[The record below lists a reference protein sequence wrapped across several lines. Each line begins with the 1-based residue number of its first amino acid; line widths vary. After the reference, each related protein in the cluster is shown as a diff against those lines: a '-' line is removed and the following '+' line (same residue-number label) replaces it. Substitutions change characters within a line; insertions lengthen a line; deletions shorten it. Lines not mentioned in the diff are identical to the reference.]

1 VAIRATISIEL
12 LQASVS
18 AAELSHATG
27 IWTDPDSNNR
37 MPKDEI
43 PLSEV
48 LVNVFSKVLEDTATV
63 TEQYASSYTKNNA
76 PELLNLLDDFVKV
89 VSYKRDFT
97 DAFTLDDLS
106 QIDKDFYG
114 NKGNIFAFTDIIGLT
129 HEKNLTDNYT
139 VGDVVENLVA
149 KVFND
154 NYTFGD
160 THGTEVLKG
169 LADATVLADIRVT
182 SLEKA
187 LVDSL
192 SIPDE
197 YTAAFSLPKEETLSL
212 VESFAKV
219 VSFNRAFNDAFTLDD
234 LSQIDKDF
242 YGNKGNVAF
251 MLDIIGLTYHK
262 DFTNKNQLNLGTLN
276 SGELNDDGSEDD
288 RRVTVS
294 DVVTL
299 ALDWVRTFTD
309 SYSFT
314 DTNSYEFIKN
324 VEDAFTL
331 DDTSLINKD
340 FYGDKGNVFGFS
352 DLLGSSFGKTLTDSI
367 SQLDEVSILQG
378 LNKSDST
385 TLSDTYRTTL
395 NKAISDAFTLD
406 DALQVDKDYF
416 GNKGNVF
423 TFSDVLSYE
432 ASKDLIDGI
441 ALVELV
447 GFVLNHPVEDSYTV
461 TDTNTLQPELVKSD
475 SIGFSDIYI
484 RNIMKGLSDGFA
496 LDDTAQ
502 VNKDTDSAKGNIFS
516 FSDVFSRT
524 VSYDRD
530 YTDNFGFSDIIGLDQ
545 NKVLTDS
552 YTVSD
557 VIEVAMLWVRGF
569 TDTFKVYDEN
579 PNALNVNLLN
589 SQAMNAQ
596 DTSFLVDRGL
606 DKGDALGFSEIT
618 AFVHSKGLTDSAI
631 LADTNAILVSKPK
644 TDSFGVSDDS
654 YVSSGV
660 NPSDSISFGD
670 SYERVL
676 SKVLSDAFALDDAAL
691 INKNYS
697 GNKGNI
703 FGVSDVFDRSVM
715 YARSFQ
721 ETVSTSDTN
730 KVIFTAGKSDSVSI
744 SDILEFNTEYNRNFT
759 DTAVLDS
766 VSLLALGKAFTDTIN
781 SVTDVYAITQMK
793 NPSDTIDF
801 TDSTRATIE
810 KDVIDG
816 IGLDDSTLVNKNYFG
831 NKGNLIGLSE
841 LVSLVTTYKRTISD
855 SVALS
860 ETLDTAFNKNETENI
875 TLNELTAF
883 VHSKG
888 LTDSAI
894 VVDSSSVSLNKS
906 KTDSFGMSDNNVVAS
921 GVNPSDSISFSDS
934 HDRTLSKVLSDTFAL
949 DDSALINK
957 DFTGSKGNVFGF
969 SDVLSKTVGFNRAFT
984 DAFSFSDDSV
994 RSLNKG
1000 INDSS
1005 VLNDLLSFSQ
1015 TKKISEILTFNDD
1028 YGVQLEK
1035 TLSDS
1040 FTLDDSALVNKDYFG
1055 NKGNIMSL
1063 SDLVAV
1069 NLIRSNQLGTRN
1081 FNTMLLN

>member
-1 VAIRATISIEL
+1 MAIRATISIEL

-18 AAELSHATG
+18 SARTTTSVTYELSHATG

-37 MPKDEI
+37 MPKDEF
-43 PLSEV
+43 PLSDV
-48 LVNVFSKVLEDTATV
+48 RFSLVEKNLSETV
-63 TEQYASSYTKNNA
+63 
-76 PELLNLLDDFVKV
+76 
-89 VSYKRDFT
+89 
-97 DAFTLDDLS
+97 TLDDVVGWS
-106 QIDKDFYG
+106 YDKS
-114 NKGNIFAFTDIIGLT
+114 KL
-129 HEKNLTDNYT
+129 
-139 VGDVVENLVA
+139 
-149 KVFND
+149 
-154 NYTFGD
+154 
-160 THGTEVLKG
+160 
-169 LADATVLADIRVT
+169 
-182 SLEKA
+182 
-187 LVDSL
+187 
-192 SIPDE
+192 
-197 YTAAFSLPKEETLSL
+197 ETLAL

-219 VSFNRAFNDAFTLDD
+219 VSYNRAFNDAFTLDD

-251 MLDIIGLTYHK
+251 MLDIIGLSYHK
-262 DFTNKNQLNLGTLN
+262 DFTNKNQLNLGALN
-276 SGELNDDGSEDD
+276 ADEFNDDGSEDD

-299 ALDWVRTFTD
+299 VIDWVRAFTD
-309 SYSFT
+309 SYSCT

-596 DTSFLVDRGL
+596 DTSFLNDSGL
-606 DKGDALGFSEIT
+606 GKGDALGFSEI
-618 AFVHSKGLTDSAI
+618 
-631 LADTNAILVSKPK
+631 
-644 TDSFGVSDDS
+644 
-654 YVSSGV
+654 
-660 NPSDSISFGD
+660 
-670 SYERVL
+670 
-676 SKVLSDAFALDDAAL
+676 
-691 INKNYS
+691 
-697 GNKGNI
+697 
-703 FGVSDVFDRSVM
+703 
-715 YARSFQ
+715 
-721 ETVSTSDTN
+721 
-730 KVIFTAGKSDSVSI
+730 
-744 SDILEFNTEYNRNFT
+744 
-759 DTAVLDS
+759 
-766 VSLLALGKAFTDTIN
+766 
-781 SVTDVYAITQMK
+781 
-793 NPSDTIDF
+793 
-801 TDSTRATIE
+801 
-810 KDVIDG
+810 
-816 IGLDDSTLVNKNYFG
+816 
-831 NKGNLIGLSE
+831 
-841 LVSLVTTYKRTISD
+841 
-855 SVALS
+855 
-860 ETLDTAFNKNETENI
+860 
-875 TLNELTAF
+875 TAF

-894 VVDSSSVSLNKS
+894 VVDSSSVSLNKP

-1015 TKKISEILTFNDD
+1015 TKKMSESLTFNDVF
-1028 YGVQLEK
+1028 GVQLEK
-1035 TLSDS
+1035 TLSDTFKIYDENPNALNVNLLNS
-1040 FTLDDSALVNKDYFG
+1040 QAMNAQDTPFLVDRGLDKGDALGFSEITAFNHAKVLSDLATFNDVYGLQLEKTFADGFALDDSALIDKDYFG
-1055 NKGNIMSL
+1055 NKGNIVGVSDQVTVDYYYGGLVGQRPLNTMSL
-1063 SDLVAV
+1063 
-1069 NLIRSNQLGTRN
+1069 N
-1081 FNTMLLN
+1081 

>member
-1 VAIRATISIEL
+1 MAIRATISIEL

-18 AAELSHATG
+18 AARTTTSVTYELSHATG

-37 MPKDEI
+37 MPKDEF
-43 PLSEV
+43 PLSDV
-48 LVNVFSKVLEDTATV
+48 RFSLVEKNLSETV
-63 TEQYASSYTKNNA
+63 
-76 PELLNLLDDFVKV
+76 
-89 VSYKRDFT
+89 
-97 DAFTLDDLS
+97 TLDDVVGWS
-106 QIDKDFYG
+106 YDKS
-114 NKGNIFAFTDIIGLT
+114 KL
-129 HEKNLTDNYT
+129 
-139 VGDVVENLVA
+139 
-149 KVFND
+149 
-154 NYTFGD
+154 
-160 THGTEVLKG
+160 
-169 LADATVLADIRVT
+169 
-182 SLEKA
+182 
-187 LVDSL
+187 
-192 SIPDE
+192 
-197 YTAAFSLPKEETLSL
+197 ETLAL

-219 VSFNRAFNDAFTLDD
+219 VSYNRAFNDAFTLDD

-596 DTSFLVDRGL
+596 DTAFLVDRGL

-618 AFVHSKGLTDSAI
+618 AFNHA
-631 LADTNAILVSKPK
+631 
-644 TDSFGVSDDS
+644 
-654 YVSSGV
+654 
-660 NPSDSISFGD
+660 
-670 SYERVL
+670 
-676 SKVLSDAFALDDAAL
+676 KVLSD
-691 INKNYS
+691 
-697 GNKGNI
+697 
-703 FGVSDVFDRSVM
+703 
-715 YARSFQ
+715 
-721 ETVSTSDTN
+721 
-730 KVIFTAGKSDSVSI
+730 
-744 SDILEFNTEYNRNFT
+744 
-759 DTAVLDS
+759 
-766 VSLLALGKAFTDTIN
+766 LA
-781 SVTDVYAITQMK
+781 
-793 NPSDTIDF
+793 
-801 TDSTRATIE
+801 
-810 KDVIDG
+810 
-816 IGLDDSTLVNKNYFG
+816 
-831 NKGNLIGLSE
+831 
-841 LVSLVTTYKRTISD
+841 
-855 SVALS
+855 
-860 ETLDTAFNKNETENI
+860 
-875 TLNELTAF
+875 
-883 VHSKG
+883 
-888 LTDSAI
+888 
-894 VVDSSSVSLNKS
+894 
-906 KTDSFGMSDNNVVAS
+906 
-921 GVNPSDSISFSDS
+921 
-934 HDRTLSKVLSDTFAL
+934 
-949 DDSALINK
+949 
-957 DFTGSKGNVFGF
+957 
-969 SDVLSKTVGFNRAFT
+969 
-984 DAFSFSDDSV
+984 
-994 RSLNKG
+994 
-1000 INDSS
+1000 
-1005 VLNDLLSFSQ
+1005 
-1015 TKKISEILTFNDD
+1015 TFNDV
-1028 YGVQLEK
+1028 YGLQLVK

-1040 FTLDDSALVNKDYFG
+1040 FTLDDDALVNKNYIG

-1081 FNTMLLN
+1081 LNTMPLN

>member
-1 VAIRATISIEL
+1 MAIRASISYAS

-18 AAELSHATG
+18 SAKPAASITYELANATG
-27 IWTDPDSNNR
+27 IWTDPDSKNR
-37 MPKDEI
+37 VLKDEF
-43 PLSEV
+43 PLSDV
-48 LVNVFSKVLEDTATV
+48 RFNLV
-63 TEQYASSYTKNNA
+63 
-76 PELLNLLDDFVKV
+76 
-89 VSYKRDFT
+89 
-97 DAFTLDDLS
+97 
-106 QIDKDFYG
+106 
-114 NKGNIFAFTDIIGLT
+114 
-129 HEKNLTDNYT
+129 EKTLTDN
-139 VGDVVENLVA
+139 VP
-149 KVFND
+149 
-154 NYTFGD
+154 
-160 THGTEVLKG
+160 
-169 LADATVLADIRVT
+169 
-182 SLEKA
+182 
-187 LVDSL
+187 LVDVSAY
-192 SIPDE
+192 D
-197 YTAAFSLPKEETLSL
+197 FSALKED
-212 VESFAKV
+212 SFTFADTFTV
-219 VSFNRAFNDAFTLDD
+219 AYHHSFTDAFTLDD

-251 MLDIIGLTYHK
+251 MLDIIGL
-262 DFTNKNQLNLGTLN
+262 DQNKVLTD
-276 SGELNDDGSEDD
+276 SY
-288 RRVTVS
+288 TVS
-294 DVVTL
+294 DVIEVAML
-299 ALDWVRTFTD
+299 WVRGFTD

-314 DTNSYEFIKN
+314 DTDSYEFIKN

-423 TFSDVLSYE
+423 TFSDALSYE
-432 ASKDLIDGI
+432 ASKDLTDGI

-447 GFVLNHPVEDSYTV
+447 GFILNHPVEDSYTV

-530 YTDNFGFSDIIGLDQ
+530 YTDNFGFSDTFSRAVGY
-545 NKVLTDS
+545 VRAYSDS
-552 YTVSD
+552 YSLNDTKD
-557 VIEVAMLWVRGF
+557 VQLEKTLS
-569 TDTFKVYDEN
+569 DTFKVYDEN

-596 DTSFLVDRGL
+596 DTSFLNDSGL
-606 DKGDALGFSEIT
+606 GKGDALGFSEI
-618 AFVHSKGLTDSAI
+618 
-631 LADTNAILVSKPK
+631 
-644 TDSFGVSDDS
+644 
-654 YVSSGV
+654 
-660 NPSDSISFGD
+660 
-670 SYERVL
+670 
-676 SKVLSDAFALDDAAL
+676 
-691 INKNYS
+691 
-697 GNKGNI
+697 
-703 FGVSDVFDRSVM
+703 
-715 YARSFQ
+715 
-721 ETVSTSDTN
+721 
-730 KVIFTAGKSDSVSI
+730 
-744 SDILEFNTEYNRNFT
+744 
-759 DTAVLDS
+759 
-766 VSLLALGKAFTDTIN
+766 
-781 SVTDVYAITQMK
+781 
-793 NPSDTIDF
+793 
-801 TDSTRATIE
+801 
-810 KDVIDG
+810 
-816 IGLDDSTLVNKNYFG
+816 
-831 NKGNLIGLSE
+831 
-841 LVSLVTTYKRTISD
+841 
-855 SVALS
+855 
-860 ETLDTAFNKNETENI
+860 
-875 TLNELTAF
+875 TAF

-894 VVDSSSVSLNKS
+894 VVDSSSVSLNKP

-934 HDRTLSKVLSDTFAL
+934 HDRTLSKALSDAFAL

-1040 FTLDDSALVNKDYFG
+1040 FTLDDSALIDKDYFG
-1055 NKGNIMSL
+1055 NKGNIVGVSDQVTVDYYYGGLVGQRPLNTMSL
-1063 SDLVAV
+1063 
-1069 NLIRSNQLGTRN
+1069 N
-1081 FNTMLLN
+1081 

>member
-1 VAIRATISIEL
+1 
-12 LQASVS
+12 
-18 AAELSHATG
+18 
-27 IWTDPDSNNR
+27 
-37 MPKDEI
+37 
-43 PLSEV
+43 
-48 LVNVFSKVLEDTATV
+48 
-63 TEQYASSYTKNNA
+63 
-76 PELLNLLDDFVKV
+76 
-89 VSYKRDFT
+89 
-97 DAFTLDDLS
+97 
-106 QIDKDFYG
+106 
-114 NKGNIFAFTDIIGLT
+114 
-129 HEKNLTDNYT
+129 
-139 VGDVVENLVA
+139 
-149 KVFND
+149 
-154 NYTFGD
+154 
-160 THGTEVLKG
+160 
-169 LADATVLADIRVT
+169 
-182 SLEKA
+182 
-187 LVDSL
+187 
-192 SIPDE
+192 
-197 YTAAFSLPKEETLSL
+197 
-212 VESFAKV
+212 
-219 VSFNRAFNDAFTLDD
+219 
-234 LSQIDKDF
+234 
-242 YGNKGNVAF
+242 
-251 MLDIIGLTYHK
+251 MLDIIGLSYHK
-262 DFTNKNQLNLGTLN
+262 DFTNKNQLNLGALN
-276 SGELNDDGSEDD
+276 ADEFNDDGSEDD

-299 ALDWVRTFTD
+299 VIDWVRAFTD
-309 SYSFT
+309 SYSCT

-631 LADTNAILVSKPK
+631 
-644 TDSFGVSDDS
+644 
-654 YVSSGV
+654 
-660 NPSDSISFGD
+660 
-670 SYERVL
+670 
-676 SKVLSDAFALDDAAL
+676 
-691 INKNYS
+691 
-697 GNKGNI
+697 
-703 FGVSDVFDRSVM
+703 
-715 YARSFQ
+715 
-721 ETVSTSDTN
+721 
-730 KVIFTAGKSDSVSI
+730 
-744 SDILEFNTEYNRNFT
+744 
-759 DTAVLDS
+759 
-766 VSLLALGKAFTDTIN
+766 
-781 SVTDVYAITQMK
+781 
-793 NPSDTIDF
+793 
-801 TDSTRATIE
+801 
-810 KDVIDG
+810 
-816 IGLDDSTLVNKNYFG
+816 
-831 NKGNLIGLSE
+831 
-841 LVSLVTTYKRTISD
+841 
-855 SVALS
+855 
-860 ETLDTAFNKNETENI
+860 
-875 TLNELTAF
+875 
-883 VHSKG
+883 
-888 LTDSAI
+888 

-1015 TKKISEILTFNDD
+1015 TKKISESLTFNDD

-1040 FTLDDSALVNKDYFG
+1040 FTLDDDALVNKNYIG

-1081 FNTMLLN
+1081 LNTMPLN

>member
-423 TFSDVLSYE
+423 TFSDALSYE
-432 ASKDLIDGI
+432 ASKDLTDGI

-447 GFVLNHPVEDSYTV
+447 GFILNHPVEDSYTV

-530 YTDNFGFSDIIGLDQ
+530 YTDNFGFSDTFSRAVGY
-545 NKVLTDS
+545 VRAYSDS
-552 YTVSD
+552 YSLNDTKD
-557 VIEVAMLWVRGF
+557 VQLEKTLS
-569 TDTFKVYDEN
+569 DTFKVYDEN

-596 DTSFLVDRGL
+596 DTAFLVDRGL

-618 AFVHSKGLTDSAI
+618 AFNHA
-631 LADTNAILVSKPK
+631 
-644 TDSFGVSDDS
+644 
-654 YVSSGV
+654 
-660 NPSDSISFGD
+660 
-670 SYERVL
+670 
-676 SKVLSDAFALDDAAL
+676 KVLSD
-691 INKNYS
+691 
-697 GNKGNI
+697 
-703 FGVSDVFDRSVM
+703 
-715 YARSFQ
+715 
-721 ETVSTSDTN
+721 
-730 KVIFTAGKSDSVSI
+730 
-744 SDILEFNTEYNRNFT
+744 
-759 DTAVLDS
+759 
-766 VSLLALGKAFTDTIN
+766 LA
-781 SVTDVYAITQMK
+781 
-793 NPSDTIDF
+793 
-801 TDSTRATIE
+801 
-810 KDVIDG
+810 
-816 IGLDDSTLVNKNYFG
+816 
-831 NKGNLIGLSE
+831 
-841 LVSLVTTYKRTISD
+841 
-855 SVALS
+855 
-860 ETLDTAFNKNETENI
+860 
-875 TLNELTAF
+875 
-883 VHSKG
+883 
-888 LTDSAI
+888 
-894 VVDSSSVSLNKS
+894 
-906 KTDSFGMSDNNVVAS
+906 
-921 GVNPSDSISFSDS
+921 
-934 HDRTLSKVLSDTFAL
+934 
-949 DDSALINK
+949 
-957 DFTGSKGNVFGF
+957 
-969 SDVLSKTVGFNRAFT
+969 
-984 DAFSFSDDSV
+984 
-994 RSLNKG
+994 
-1000 INDSS
+1000 
-1005 VLNDLLSFSQ
+1005 
-1015 TKKISEILTFNDD
+1015 TFNDV
-1028 YGVQLEK
+1028 YGLQLVK

-1040 FTLDDSALVNKDYFG
+1040 FTLDDSALIDKDYFG
-1055 NKGNIMSL
+1055 NKGNIVGVSDQVTVDYYYGGLVGQRPLNTMSL
-1063 SDLVAV
+1063 
-1069 NLIRSNQLGTRN
+1069 N
-1081 FNTMLLN
+1081 